1 MHLFIVD
8 IENLLLSRHGR
19 VHLFNFKWHTCL
31 IKLKVVEKK
40 KKGHKNE
47 KKKMLPNSTRILLF
61 LMQKSIILHYS
72 SD

>member
-19 VHLFNFKWHTCL
+19 VHLSNFKWHTCL

-47 KKKMLPNSTRILLF
+47 KKKQCCLTLRVFCFSWC
-61 LMQKSIILHYS
+61 KKV
-72 SD
+72 